1 MDNNSSTNSPD
12 QNVSSLTA
20 PSDNSE
26 AKKQSRILF
35 VFLFIGLLLAAVIV
49 LVILHINHQPKSES
63 DSSSAQTEAKEKE
76 PTPEEIKKVNDEL
89 ATENP
94 NFYET
99 IIKANKANGQIGDHV
114 RGKADSSVVVIEYA
128 DFQCPG
134 CATMMPYMT
143 SIYEEYKDNVAFV
156 FRNYPISSHVNAKP
170 AARAAEAAGLQGYFW
185 EMTEALYSKRTDW
198 IGNSGGE
205 LNQSLA
211 NIFKSVAPSG
221 DLQKFKSDYLSAQ
234 VNTKITY
241 DYSLGHDKA
250 RIPGTPSIFVNGIL
264 IDGDYETID
273 DLANG
278 IRSEI
283 NRQLAK

>member
-1 MDNNSSTNSPD
+1 MDNNSFTNSPD
-12 QNVSSLTA
+12 QNASSLTA
-20 PSDNSE
+20 PKNNGK

-35 VFLFIGLLLAAVIV
+35 VFLFIGLLLVAVVV
-49 LVILHINHQPKSES
+49 LVISHINQPESES
-63 DSSSAQTEAKEKE
+63 NSSSAQTEAKEKE
-76 PTPEEIKKVNDEL
+76 PTPEEIEKVNDEL

-99 IIKANKANGQIGDHV
+99 IVKANKANGQIGDHV
-114 RGKADSSVVVIEYA
+114 RGKAGSSVVVIEYA

-134 CATMMPYMT
+134 CATVMPYMN
-143 SIYEEYKDNVAFV
+143 SIYKEYKDSVAFV

-185 EMTEALYSKRTDW
+185 EMAEALYAKRSDW
-198 IGNSGGE
+198 IGLSGAE
-205 LNQSLA
+205 LNQAFL
-211 NIFKSVAPSG
+211 NIFKSIAPSG

-250 RIPGTPSIFVNGIL
+250 RIPGTPSIFVNGML
-264 IDGDYETID
+264 IDGDYETFD